1 MDILVVDD
9 EIDIVNMIED
19 FLSFENINVIKATSG
34 EEALKLFSKDIKL
47 VVLDINMPGISG
59 IEVCKKIRKK
69 YFTPI
74 IFLTCNNSQSD
85 TLLGLGVGADDYI
98 TKPFNPIELVA
109 RIKANIRRFEK
120 YKDGNIK
127 EEIITFGVI
136 IVHKKK
142 YKVYKNNENVKIT
155 SKEFE
160 LLNYLINN
168 AFMVL
173 TRKQILDKVWG
184 DTHYDENLVNT
195 TIKRLRKKIED
206 KYDDPKYIK
215 TVWGVGYVFEG
226 EVR

>member
-19 FLSFENINVIKATSG
+19 FLSFENVNVIKATSG
-34 EEALKLFSKDIKL
+34 EKALKKFNKDIKL

-59 IEVCKKIRKK
+59 IEVCKKIRKQ

-127 EEIITFGVI
+127 EEIITFGDI

-160 LLNYLINN
+160 LLNYLIKN
-168 AFMVL
+168 AFIVL
-173 TRKQILDKVWG
+173 TRKQILEKVWG

-206 KYDDPKYIK
+206 EFDDPKYIK

>member
-19 FLSFENINVIKATSG
+19 FLSLESINVVKATSG
-34 EEALKLFSKDIKL
+34 EEALKKINKDIKL

-59 IEVCKKIRKK
+59 IEVCKKIRKQ

-127 EEIITFGVI
+127 EEIITFGDI

-160 LLNYLINN
+160 LLNYLIKN
-168 AFMVL
+168 AFIVL
-173 TRKQILDKVWG
+173 TRKQILEKVWG

-206 KYDDPKYIK
+206 EFDDPKYIK